1 MSGGEGESL
10 TLSVKCE
17 LKLITAPRGG
27 GGWVYIYSTDTG
39 LSNAAYFV

>member
-17 LKLITAPRGG
+17 LKLITEPRGG
-27 GGWVYIYSTDTG
+27 GGAEFTFPALTQG
-39 LSNAAYFV
+39 